1 MGWLVSRVVIHLLS
15 LIFLKTVILS
25 ECLNHHHL
33 DVVHLVAIGAEV
45 SRDRLLCAFVSHVRA
60 VAVHPFAERL
70 LCLPHVLETTL
81 LTADE
86 VD

>member
-1 MGWLVSRVVIHLLS
+1 MAGVKGSDPSAFSHFS
-15 LIFLKTVILS
+15 QDCVILS

-45 SRDRLLCAFVSHVRA
+45 SRDRLLCAFVSHIRA

-70 LCLPHVLETTL
+70 LCLPHVLEATL

-86 VD
+86 VE